1 MQSFPIQNF
10 CVSVL
15 FEATLTKLII
25 LFPAIATVVTV
36 AEILKNNG
44 FAVEKSETLG
54 PPCLVDY
61 LSCVLLWLT

>member
-54 PPCLVDY
+54 PLV
-61 LSCVLLWLT
+61 L